1 MTKIERPIALNPTL
15 LSNLKVSE
23 IIFEEDAININDSTE
38 KCANK

>member
-1 MTKIERPIALNPTL
+1 MTKIERPIAFNQTL
-15 LSNLKVSE
+15 LSNFTGSE